1 MSTYRIKELQN
12 FANNFYNKLYSSEE
26 EASPTKNETIINSKS
41 MRKSLS
47 TVGGKFKN
55 QSTNYKKSLS
65 NYNLKIKFALKPLK
79 KMKLSNQ
86 NKINIYKTLLPW
98 IPPDYE
104 GNYFEN
110 FKRLQ
115 DHYDMSNWEKVNIIF
130 IIFINI
136 FSIEFICVKDLIKKL
151 NYYL

>member
-26 EASPTKNETIINSKS
+26 ETSPKKSETIINSKS

-47 TVGGKFKN
+47 TVGDKFKN

-65 NYNLKIKFALKPLK
+65 NYNLNVKFSLKPIK
-79 KMKLSNQ
+79 KIKLSNQ
-86 NKINIYKTLLPW
+86 NRINIYKTLLPW
-98 IPPDYE
+98 IPPNYE
-104 GNYFEN
+104 GNYFEK

-130 IIFINI
+130 INI
-136 FSIEFICVKDLIKKL
+136 LKI
-151 NYYL
+151 

>member
-26 EASPTKNETIINSKS
+26 ETSPTKSETIINSKS

-47 TVGGKFKN
+47 TVGDKFKN

-65 NYNLKIKFALKPLK
+65 NYNLNVKFSLKPIK
-79 KMKLSNQ
+79 KIKLSNQ
-86 NKINIYKTLLPW
+86 NRINIYKTLLPW
-98 IPPDYE
+98 IPPNYE

-115 DHYDMSNWEKVNIIF
+115 DYYDMSNWEKVNIIF
-130 IIFINI
+130 INI
-136 FSIEFICVKDLIKKL
+136 YI
-151 NYYL
+151 YLVQNSYV

>member
-26 EASPTKNETIINSKS
+26 ETSPTKNETIINSKS

-47 TVGGKFKN
+47 TVGDKFKN

-65 NYNLKIKFALKPLK
+65 NYNLNVKFSLKPIK
-79 KMKLSNQ
+79 KIKLSNQ
-86 NKINIYKTLLPW
+86 NRINIYKTLLPW
-98 IPPDYE
+98 IPPNYE
-104 GNYFEN
+104 GNYFEK

-115 DHYDMSNWEKVNIIF
+115 DLYDMSNWEKVNIIF
-130 IIFINI
+130 INI
-136 FSIEFICVKDLIKKL
+136 LKI
-151 NYYL
+151 

>member
-1 MSTYRIKELQN
+1 MSTFRIKELQN
-12 FANNFYNKLYSSEE
+12 FANKFYNKLYSSDEE
-26 EASPTKNETIINSKS
+26 TFPTKNENIISSKS

-47 TVGGKFKN
+47 SVGNKFKN

-65 NYNLKIKFALKPLK
+65 NYNLKAKFALKPLK

-86 NKINIYKTLLPW
+86 NKINIYKTLTPW
-98 IPPDYE
+98 IPPNYE
-104 GNYFEN
+104 GNYFED

-130 IIFINI
+130 INI
-136 FSIEFICVKDLIKKL
+136 FK
-151 NYYL
+151 

>member
-26 EASPTKNETIINSKS
+26 ETSPTKNETIINSKS

-65 NYNLKIKFALKPLK
+65 NYNLNVKFSLKPIK
-79 KMKLSNQ
+79 KIKLSNQ
-86 NKINIYKTLLPW
+86 NRINIYKTLLPW
-98 IPPDYE
+98 IPPNYE

-115 DHYDMSNWEKVNIIF
+115 DYYDMSNWEKVNIIF
-130 IIFINI
+130 NNF
-136 FSIEFICVKDLIKKL
+136 
-151 NYYL
+151 

>member
-26 EASPTKNETIINSKS
+26 ETSPTKNETIINSKS

-47 TVGGKFKN
+47 TVGDKFKN

-65 NYNLKIKFALKPLK
+65 NYNLNVKFSLKPIK
-79 KMKLSNQ
+79 KIKLSNQ
-86 NKINIYKTLLPW
+86 NRINIYKTLLPW
-98 IPPDYE
+98 IPPNYE

-115 DHYDMSNWEKVNIIF
+115 DYYDMSNWEKVY

-136 FSIEFICVKDLIKKL
+136 YI
-151 NYYL
+151 YLAQNLYV

>member
-26 EASPTKNETIINSKS
+26 ETSPTKSETIINSKS

-47 TVGGKFKN
+47 TVGDKFKN

-65 NYNLKIKFALKPLK
+65 NYNLNVKFSLKPIK
-79 KMKLSNQ
+79 KIKLSNQ
-86 NKINIYKTLLPW
+86 NRINIYKTLLPW
-98 IPPDYE
+98 IPPNYE

-115 DHYDMSNWEKVNIIF
+115 DYYDMSNWEKVNIIF
-130 IIFINI
+130 INI
-136 FSIEFICVKDLIKKL
+136 YI
-151 NYYL
+151 YLAQNSYV